1 MCIRDRKSSC
11 DLPENLFTPTAAL
24 EWYGRINPLKGGIV
38 YADAVTTVSPT
49 HASEI
54 MSDNELSAGLN
65 GVLTNRA
72 TPVVGILNGIDT
84 TDWNP
89 ASDIHLFATYSA
101 SNLASK
107 KINKGKLIEE
117 MHLDPTLKS
126 RPLIGLVSRLVEHK
140 GIDLL
145 IESLEPILNRGAGF
159 VMVGSGD
166 QYYEKEIGKLTAK
179 YPNKVAV
186 EFSYNDP
193 LAHRIIAASDM
204 FLMPSRFEPC
214 GITQMYALRYGTVPI
229 VHFTGGLA
237 DTVIQWNGKTG
248 NGFTFRNYQVEALL
262 EAVFEAM
269 QVYKRPD
276 KWQEVILNG
285 MNSDFSWDKTVNDY
299 LDLYERLV
307 GEKES

>member
-1 MCIRDRKSSC
+1 LKSSC